1 VQRLVFPC
9 LLIAGLTAC
18 VPYVDHPV
26 AIAKAKPP
34 LLGEH
39 ERISDVQVIDGQV
52 SIEGFKGKVFEF
64 VGSRLKQ
71 ESERLL
77 RKSGRWSEE
86 DALTLHLEVENIR
99 LRRTA
104 AVLFL
109 WQVAGVDEM
118 GIKVWVTRDGSVIA
132 SESVAT
138 IYDAGGTYGT
148 NSNQRRLAILTNQV
162 VHKMVKR
169 F

>member
-1 VQRLVFPC
+1 M
-9 LLIAGLTAC
+9 IAGLSAC

-26 AIAKAKPP
+26 TVAKPKPP
-34 LLGEH
+34 LLAGD
-39 ERISDVQVIDGQV
+39 ERISDVQVIAGHIE
-52 SIEGFKGKVFEF
+52 IEGFKGQVFDF
-64 VGSRLKQ
+64 VGSRLKKG
-71 ESERLL
+71 SERLL
-77 RKSGRWSEE
+77 RKRGRWS
-86 DALTLHLEVENIR
+86 DDKALELHLEIEHIR
-99 LRRTA
+99 LRKTA

-118 GIKVWVTRDGSVIA
+118 GIKVWVTRDGTVIA
-132 SESVAT
+132 SESVHT

-148 NSNQRRLAILTNQV
+148 NSNQRRLAILADQV